1 MKIYQKTK
9 FHQSGN
15 VVVCVMTARV
25 KTMGL
30 NFSAGTVRGIARCAP
45 EDQFD
50 LKKGM
55 MIAESKATQ
64 KMYNRIGVNLNKA
77 LKATV
82 QDLDEI
88 KGELAKLASMKDIE
102 ESHFGEICCL

>member
-25 KTMGL
+25 KIMGL
-30 NFSAGTVRGIARCAP
+30 NFSASTVCGIARCAP

-50 LKKGM
+50 LKKGQ

-64 KMYNRIGVNLNKA
+64 KMYNRIGSNMNKV

-102 ESHFGEICCL
+102 ERHFEEICH

>member
-25 KTMGL
+25 KSMGL
-30 NFSAGTVRGIARCAP
+30 NFNAGTVRGIARCAP

-50 LKKGM
+50 LKKGQ

-64 KMYNRIGVNLNKA
+64 KMYNRIGSNLNKA
-77 LKATV
+77 LKATA

-88 KGELAKLASMKDIE
+88 KSELAKLASMKDIE
-102 ESHFGEICCL
+102 ERHFGEICR

>member
-9 FHQSGN
+9 FHQSEN

-25 KTMGL
+25 KIMGL
-30 NFSAGTVRGIARCAP
+30 NFSASTVRGIARCAP

-50 LKKGM
+50 LKKGQ

-64 KMYNRIGVNLNKA
+64 KMYNRIGSNMNKV

-102 ESHFGEICCL
+102 ERHFEEICH

>member
-1 MKIYQKTK
+1 
-9 FHQSGN
+9 
-15 VVVCVMTARV
+15 MTARV
-25 KTMGL
+25 KIMGL
-30 NFSAGTVRGIARCAP
+30 NFSASTVRGIARCAP

-50 LKKGM
+50 LKKGQ

-64 KMYNRIGVNLNKA
+64 KMYNRIGSNMNKV

-102 ESHFGEICCL
+102 ERHFEEICH

>member
-15 VVVCVMTARV
+15 VVVCVMTAKV
-25 KTMGL
+25 NTFCMSF
-30 NFSAGTVRGIARCAP
+30 NAGSVRGIARCAP

-50 LKKGM
+50 LKKGQ

-64 KMYNRIGVNLNKA
+64 KMYNRIGSNMNKA

-102 ESHFGEICCL
+102 ERHFDEICH